1 MRRSKTI
8 CQSFYSYALGKEM
21 AMAIF
26 MPENH
31 DILQPLPVLY
41 FLHGRSGD
49 ESILFEAGISE
60 KADQLISSGEINPMI
75 IVCPR
80 IENSR
85 GLNSAT
91 ECSEVLNSENRI
103 YHVGMYEDYLIKELV
118 PFIDNSFDTIQGR
131 KGRYIGGASAG
142 GYAALHN
149 ALRHQDMFCKVG
161 GHMPAIELTLEEE
174 DKPHFS
180 CREVWE
186 KYDPVHI
193 AENED
198 IRADIQVYLD
208 AGDKDEGRFYEGCS
222 ILNKILEEKGITVQN
237 HLFQGHHNVEYI
249 KTNIEAYL
257 RFYGKE

>member
-1 MRRSKTI
+1 
-8 CQSFYSYALGKEM
+8 M
-21 AMAIF
+21 AMTIF
-26 MPENH
+26 LPENH

-49 ESILFEAGISE
+49 ENILFEAGISE
-60 KADQLISSGEINPMI
+60 KADQLISSGEIKPMM

-85 GLNSAT
+85 GLNSAN

-103 YHVGMYEDYLIKELV
+103 YHIGMYEDYLIKELI
-118 PFIDNSFDTIQGR
+118 PFVDNTFNTIPDR

-174 DKPHFS
+174 DKPHFNS
-180 CREVWE
+180 FEIWE
-186 KYDPVHI
+186 KYDPIHI
-193 AENED
+193 AKNKD
-198 IRADIQVYLD
+198 ISADIQAYLD
-208 AGDKDEGRFYEGCS
+208 AGDKDEGRFHEGCS
-222 ILNKILEEKGITVQN
+222 ILNEILEQKGISVQN

-249 KTNIEAYL
+249 KANIEAYL
-257 RFYGKE
+257 KFYGRK